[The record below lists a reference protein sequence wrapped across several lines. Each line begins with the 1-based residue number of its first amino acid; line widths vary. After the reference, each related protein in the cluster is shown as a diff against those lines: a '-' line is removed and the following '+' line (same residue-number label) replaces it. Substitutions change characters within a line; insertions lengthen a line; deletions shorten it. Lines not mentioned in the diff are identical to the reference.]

1 MMSAITRVG
10 ADKLV
15 PENSGPEQYAP
26 PDRRTLGKLR
36 NGDQAV
42 REVVPGDVSFLS
54 QQQSE
59 AGPAAE
65 NLDDLIRR
73 VGRASVEEIDRVIL
87 ELQGVRDLLHNE
99 GDRLGHEIARYSA
112 LSQMSMTA
120 MQAIADGLKRS
131 KVVPNKT

>member
-10 ADKLV
+10 ADKLG

-26 PDRRTLGKLR
+26 PDRRPLGKLR

-42 REVVPGDVSFLS
+42 REVVAGDE
-54 QQQSE
+54 QQSE

-73 VGRASVEEIDRVIL
+73 VARASMEEIDRVIL
-87 ELQGVRDLLHNE
+87 ELQGVRDLLSNE